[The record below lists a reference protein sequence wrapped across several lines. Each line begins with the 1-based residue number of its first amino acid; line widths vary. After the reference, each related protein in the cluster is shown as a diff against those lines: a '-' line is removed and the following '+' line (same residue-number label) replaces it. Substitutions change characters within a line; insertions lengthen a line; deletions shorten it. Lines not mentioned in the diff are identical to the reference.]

1 MNTFQ
6 NLSRPLKYVIL
17 TFVVSIILLVVLS
30 VISYLKIRQTSQYM
44 SDIERNY
51 QVMINGEM
59 LMSNMKDMETGQ
71 RGYLLTKRYAYL
83 YPYFDAYRAV
93 GNNLTDLEKLLEGNP
108 AQLSR
113 LTTLKKLIG
122 EKIHIMEED
131 RQKTRNK
138 ELVGLDRLE
147 LGKMKMDS
155 IRSIINKFQVAEKTL
170 LNKKYSLK
178 ITSDRRLPNYILM
191 LSVCSGLL
199 LMLSFAFLFRE
210 LRNRINLQKA
220 LENNLNELS
229 RSNSELEQFA
239 YVASHDLQEP
249 LRKIRAFSD
258 RLLKKH
264 RENLPQDGQESLDK
278 IGKSAQRMQYLIDDL
293 LIFSRTVKNTQQEKE
308 SVDLNAILEEV
319 KSDLSLVIEEKKA
332 TVSSDELPIISA
344 YKVQIKQLFNNL
356 ISNSLK
362 FSKTDIQ
369 PVITVSCEEIEGKD
383 IEGMEGVRKESMFY
397 HLRFK
402 DNGIGFESEYAER
415 IFVIFQRLHGRNE
428 YEGTG
433 IGLAICKRVVVNHD
447 GMIRAESMPNE
458 GTTFDVYLPLS

>member
-1 MNTFQ
+1 
-6 NLSRPLKYVIL
+6 
-17 TFVVSIILLVVLS
+17 
-30 VISYLKIRQTSQYM
+30 M

-113 LTTLKKLIG
+113 LNTLKKLIG

-147 LGKMKMDS
+147 LGKAKMDS
-155 IRSIINKFQVAEKTL
+155 IRSIVSKFQVAEKTL

-264 RENLPQDGQESLDK
+264 RESLPQDGQESLDK

-308 SVDLNAILEEV
+308 AVDLNAILEEV
-319 KSDLSLVIEEKKA
+319 KGDLSLVIDEKKA
-332 TVSSDELPIISA
+332 TISSDELPTILA

-362 FSKTDIQ
+362 FSKTDNQ
-369 PVITVSCEEIEGKD
+369 PVIEISCEEIEGKD
-383 IEGMEGVRKESMFY
+383 VEGIDGVRKENKYY
-397 HLRFK
+397 HLQFK
-402 DNGIGFESEYAER
+402 DNGIGFEPEYAER

-447 GMIRAESMPNE
+447 GIIRAESKPNE
-458 GTTFDVYLPLS
+458 GATFDVYLPFI

>member
-1 MNTFQ
+1 MNILQ
-6 NLSRPLKYVIL
+6 NLSRPLKYVIG
-17 TFVVSIILLVVLS
+17 TFVVSIILLAVLS
-30 VISYLKIRQTSQYM
+30 VISYLQIRRTSQYM

-59 LMSNMKDMETGQ
+59 LMSHMKDMETGQ

-93 GNNLTDLEKLLEGNP
+93 GNTLNELEKLVEGNP
-108 AQLSR
+108 SQIQR
-113 LTTLKKLIG
+113 LNVLKKLVA
-122 EKIHIMEED
+122 EKIQIMEDD

-147 LGKMKMDS
+147 LGKEKMDR
-155 IRSIINKFQVAEKTL
+155 IREVISKFQQTEKSL
-170 LNKKYSLK
+170 LEKKYSLK
-178 ITSDRRLPNYILM
+178 ITSDKRLPNYILM
-191 LSVCSGLL
+191 LSVGSGFL
-199 LMLSFAFLFRE
+199 LMLSFGFLFRE

-264 RENLPQDGQESLDK
+264 RENLPNDGQESLDK
-278 IGKSAQRMQYLIDDL
+278 IAKSAQRMQVLIDDL
-293 LIFSRTVKNTQQEKE
+293 LIFSRMVKNTHQEKE
-308 SVDLNAILEEV
+308 VVDLTTILDEV
-319 KSDLSLVIEEKKA
+319 KTDLSLSIDEKKA
-332 TVSSDELPIISA
+332 EVVSEPLPTISA
-344 YKVQIKQLFNNL
+344 YKVQIKQLFYNL
-356 ISNSLK
+356 VSNSLK
-362 FSKTDIQ
+362 FSKTDEKPKIE
-369 PVITVSCEEIEGKD
+369 VLCEEVSGEEIDGID
-383 IEGMEGVRKESMFY
+383 GLRKENMFY

-402 DNGIGFESEYAER
+402 DNGIGFEPEYAER

-433 IGLAICKRVVVNHD
+433 IGLAICKRVVVNH
-447 GMIRAESMPNE
+447 GGIIKAESQPNQ
-458 GTTFDVYLPLS
+458 GAIFDVYLPK